1 MVWKQLK
8 CKLFDHFMPITI
20 CSHKNVAISCK
31 PQNFECLCTL
41 LKNAQPYMTVLTYNI
56 LSHSLTL
63 GSHDLSEFYY
73 SWLASIDWSSKLNI
87 FSIFKYCSVDS
98 TKLSNYYLCHRL
110 ISLSYNSFYIR
121 TLWKANKSQV
131 CIDFCMTKMLKNGF

>member
-1 MVWKQLK
+1 
-8 CKLFDHFMPITI
+8 MPITI

-87 FSIFKYCSVDS
+87 FSILKYFLNSF
-98 TKLSNYYLCHRL
+98 LSN
-110 ISLSYNSFYIR
+110 
-121 TLWKANKSQV
+121 
-131 CIDFCMTKMLKNGF
+131 CIFLLQIKMVAFKVSVAHWIFKLLFAG